1 MGGYVIIRGMRVRG
15 EGKPV
20 QIYKAGMLRSEEVH
34 VWGPGGAGSQHRIAQ
49 QAQ

>member
-1 MGGYVIIRGMRVRG
+1 MGGYVIVRGMRVRG